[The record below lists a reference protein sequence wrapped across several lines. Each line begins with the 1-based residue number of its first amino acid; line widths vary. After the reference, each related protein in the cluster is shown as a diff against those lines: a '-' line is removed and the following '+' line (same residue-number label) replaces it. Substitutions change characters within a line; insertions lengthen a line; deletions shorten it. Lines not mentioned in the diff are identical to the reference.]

1 MVRSCLANLM
11 SWKLLLLINRIS
23 FVIPIV
29 KLRLMTFRLKISKN
43 PTNFIKK
50 DLGVI
55 LLGIL
60 NKCSYLCFDTNLD
73 SISDFKYDT
82 QFQNLS
88 SEVTK
93 CVQSN
98 LEKYSAGQDSR
109 LKTSKCKLISSIRT
123 QATLTAIIY
132 NLITMGWE
140 AQPVPEFS
148 TLLLC

>member
-1 MVRSCLANLM
+1 
-11 SWKLLLLINRIS
+11 
-23 FVIPIV
+23 
-29 KLRLMTFRLKISKN
+29 MTFRLKISKN